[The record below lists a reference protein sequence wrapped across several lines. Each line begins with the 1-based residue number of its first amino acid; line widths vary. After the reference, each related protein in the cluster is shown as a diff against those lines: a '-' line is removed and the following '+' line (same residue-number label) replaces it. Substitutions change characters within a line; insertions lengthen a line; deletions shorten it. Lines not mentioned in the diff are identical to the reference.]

1 MRIKFCYLFIV
12 LFLLAPCFVSAQVRD
27 SLFFMNARLDQGF
40 EVLAKGQLE
49 EASRMGLHVMQ
60 FGRKTNN
67 PQLYAQSCLL
77 LSEVA
82 LRSGTYGDGV
92 KFASRAMESVRE
104 IDEFLWCN
112 LGVTMVDIYYQYG
125 VAEKAISLSQKV
137 YNKRKLTRDQ
147 EMRLLQTWTWA
158 LLSIDESQSAES
170 LLNQY
175 FESKQADFY
184 KNPTPYLSIFEL
196 WLDAKINNNKYNEAY
211 LQIINLISITDREAS
226 DEKLLTL
233 LNKAGELCIHLKD
246 YNKAISFFNEAN
258 QIGESRWSNQENYVL
273 LNLARAYY
281 WSGNYA
287 QSFDI
292 AEKAFYIAEKHNHT
306 FQKAITAAF
315 IARLKVSSNS
325 ISSAIYWA
333 NLAYRLSEEIHD
345 LALQYQ
351 VSLLLSELFTLNSEF
366 ERSAKYKL
374 KAEQINEKISLVKQ
388 NEKLKK
394 ANLNIEIANAE
405 FEAIM
410 ELQNFEKQRLLL
422 NDKLKIIQFE
432 SERQQENYR
441 FELQMANE
449 SIEKE
454 RALNRIQNLEAETL
468 SQAQRYQ
475 ISELE
480 NKRKSSLLSIS
491 ELTIQKQ
498 DIANKNLSLKLKND
512 NLAAQDELNKR
523 EIEFRKKQ
531 SVLGIIFTG
540 GVLLILII
548 IVFFFRKTRSQN
560 KIIER
565 NNKEIQG
572 INLELGE
579 KNNEIVSG
587 IQYASKFQEM
597 VYPKESDLKKY
608 FQDGFIIHRPLE
620 MVSGD
625 LPFVLYVNNNVY
637 IAAVDC
643 IGHGVSA
650 SMLSIMTY
658 FGLTDIIRNNPNE
671 NCAQVL
677 KLLHQRLVLRLSQRE
692 SRSYIVSVDLS
703 IVKLDL
709 ESKKMQFAGANLPL
723 LLLRRGEVSMFKGAH
738 ISIGEDVSDNR
749 LEFMNFDYQCLEGDE
764 LYLFS
769 DGLFHQFGGLEGK
782 QKLSKK
788 RIMKRLDE
796 VHQTSFA
803 ERKAQLNKLFDDW
816 KGESPQTDDLV
827 ILGMKV

>member
-1 MRIKFCYLFIV
+1 
-12 LFLLAPCFVSAQVRD
+12 
-27 SLFFMNARLDQGF
+27 MNERLDRGF
-40 EVLAKGQLE
+40 DVLANGQIE
-49 EASRMGLHVMQ
+49 EASGIGLQVMQ

-82 LRSGTYGDGV
+82 LRSGTWSEGV
-92 KFASRAMESVRE
+92 KFASRAMESVRDM
-104 IDEFLWCN
+104 DEFLWCN
-112 LGVTMVDIYYQYG
+112 LGVAMVDIYYNYG
-125 VAEKAISLSQKV
+125 VFEKAIGLSQKIFD
-137 YNKRKLTRDQ
+137 KGQLTRDQ
-147 EMRLLQTWTWA
+147 ELRLLQTWTRA
-158 LLSIDESQSAES
+158 LLSIDESKSAES
-170 LLNQY
+170 LLNKY
-175 FESKQADFY
+175 FESKQADFH
-184 KNPTPYLSIFEL
+184 KNPIPYMELFEL
-196 WLDAKINNNKYNEAY
+196 WLDAKATNAKYNEAY
-211 LQIINLISITDREAS
+211 LQVINLISIVDKDAS
-226 DEKLLTL
+226 QEKLLML
-233 LNKAGELCIHLKD
+233 LNKAGELCIHIKE

-258 QIGESRWSNQENYVL
+258 QISESRWPNQENYIL

-281 WSGNYA
+281 KSGNYA
-287 QSFDI
+287 RSFDI
-292 AEKAFYIAEKHNHT
+292 AEKSYLSAEKQNHT
-306 FQKAITAAF
+306 FQKAISAAF
-315 IARLKVSSNS
+315 IARLKVSTNS
-325 ISSAIYWA
+325 ITSAIDWA
-333 NLAYRLSEEIHD
+333 ILALRMSEELND
-345 LALQYQ
+345 LPLQSQ
-351 VSLLLSELFTLNSEF
+351 VAFLLSELFTLNNEF

-374 KAEQINEKISLVKQ
+374 KADQINEKLILARQ
-388 NEKLKK
+388 NEKLKR
-394 ANLNIEIANAE
+394 ANLNAEIANVE

-422 NDKLKIIQFE
+422 NDKLKKIQFE
-432 SERQQENYR
+432 SERQQERYR
-441 FELQMANE
+441 FELQLANE
-449 SIEKE
+449 NIEKE
-454 RALNRIQNLEAETL
+454 RVLNRIQNLEAEKL
-468 SQAQRYQ
+468 SQAQRFQ

-512 NLAAQDELNKR
+512 NLAAQDELNKK

-531 SVLGIIFTG
+531 SIFGILFT
-540 GVLLILII
+540 GVLLLVLLI

-560 KIIER
+560 KIIEQ
-565 NNKEIQG
+565 NNKEIQA
-572 INLELGE
+572 INHELGE

-625 LPFVLYVNNNVY
+625 LPFVFNVNNNIY

-671 NCAQVL
+671 NCARVL

-692 SRSYIVSVDLS
+692 SRNYIVSVDIS
-703 IVKLDL
+703 IVKIDLD
-709 ESKKMQFAGANLPL
+709 SRKMQFAGANLPL
-723 LLLRRGEVSMFKGAH
+723 LLLRNGEVSIFKGVH
-738 ISIGEDVSDNR
+738 ISIGEDVSDDR
-749 LEFMNFDYQCLEGDE
+749 LEFNNFDYQCLVGDE

-788 RIMKRLDE
+788 RIIKRLDE

-827 ILGMKV
+827 ILGIKV